1 LRKVADPET
10 EELIRQMIE
19 NDEKEIKMR
28 QEEEN
33 QKSACQICMCALDE
47 VDEAEAKAEDAY
59 DDRPLEDIVD
69 EINRRRA

>member
-1 LRKVADPET
+1 MRKVADPET